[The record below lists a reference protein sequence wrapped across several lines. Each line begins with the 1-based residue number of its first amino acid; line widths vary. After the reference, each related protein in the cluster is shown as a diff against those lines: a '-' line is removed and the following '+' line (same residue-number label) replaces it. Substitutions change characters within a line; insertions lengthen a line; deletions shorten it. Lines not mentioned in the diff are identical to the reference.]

1 MVGGGGG
8 GSDGEIGGGSPAK
21 MSKDSVEGQ
30 GRPKRKMKTPFQLE
44 TLEKAYATEA
54 YPSEAM
60 RTDLSKK
67 LGLLDRQLQMWFCHR
82 RLKDKKNTVALL
94 DFAKESVA
102 TANEHGSDNESG
114 SGSGSSPNGRREFEG
129 ANLMQEGDEPGTGR
143 RYHESPRTIM
153 ELRAIACVESQLGE
167 LLREDGPILGMEFD
181 PLPPDAFGTPI
192 MAMEEHQ
199 LSTHSY
205 DGKLCDGKV
214 YARRDSMSNKADE
227 RSYGRYQYFQ
237 EASRY
242 SSPGQAPQSHCRDA
256 AVDGPTSRRPHADH
270 ENEKLSDHRVQGH
283 PSRGCS
289 ISQEDKAVAISS
301 PSQDDHPR
309 RQRGSSGDIRMNDDG
324 LGAREVEAHENRAR
338 KTLEKETVLRRKKE
352 MERYDRE
359 RRKEEERLMREK
371 QREEEKLLREQKREM
386 ERHEKLLQG
395 ETIKAEKRKQ
405 KEELR
410 REREEERRKAAM
422 EKATARRIAKESM
435 ELMEDEQLELME
447 LASSNR
453 GLSSMIQLDHATLQN
468 LDLFK
473 DSLSV
478 FPGPTVQLKKPFC
491 VHPWINSEEN
501 IGNLLMAWRF
511 LITFAD
517 VLGLWPFTIDEFV
530 QAFHDYDSRLLGEVH
545 IALLQSIVKDIEDV
559 NRTPASSSG
568 MNQNSVANPDGG
580 GPQIVQGAFAWG
592 FDICKWQKHLN
603 PVTWPEIFRQLALSA
618 GFGPQLKK
626 KCIEE
631 PTMKGKDEVKDCKY
645 VIDTLRSGSAAAK
658 ALSIMRERGLLAP
671 RKSRH
676 RLTPGTVKFAAFHV
690 LSLEGGKG
698 LNVIQ
703 LADKIQKSGL
713 RDLST
718 SKSPEASI
726 SVALTR
732 DVKLFER
739 IAPSTY
745 RVRGSYRK
753 DPADAESILSEA
765 RKKIKMFEN
774 GILEGEDGDG
784 GEVTEEMERE
794 DDGARDE
801 ESEGDIDEDLQ
812 VDDMATI
819 SNSNNDVGH
828 FVQSNFILEPEK
840 EFSPNHIQNLQNEN
854 EENLTASCL
863 HDFNY
868 PKAAAEQVAVCDDG
882 DEIEESTGT
891 GETRS
896 GESWV
901 YGLTEGDYAHLSV
914 QERLTALVALIGIA
928 NEGNSIRSVLEDR
941 LEVASTLKK
950 QMLVEAQLDKSRVK
964 EEFLSK
970 VDASSSM
977 ESRGKAIEGLQ
988 IRGQIL
994 AENGD
999 NKCNLSTADDG
1010 KLLMGLQVGCNEVN
1024 NKRNGNGMHSATQDL
1039 LYGPDSLSMQ
1049 NGIISKRSR
1058 FHLKSYISQ
1067 RAEEIYAYRS
1077 LPLGEDRRRN
1087 RYWQFIASA
1096 SKNDPASGRIFVEL
1110 VDGSWKLIDT
1120 IEAFDALLMS
1130 LDVRGLRES
1139 HLRIMLLK
1147 VQGIFKESVRKNF
1160 QHANAYP
1167 VDLSVKRE
1175 LGKMDTSPE
1184 YCNSFGS
1191 PCSAIYTSTSDTLHM
1206 PSSLR
1211 IQLGR
1216 NAWEK
1221 KAASKRYREFEKWI
1235 WKECCNSFPLC
1246 AKKIGMPR
1254 CQQLLAICE
1263 TCLGTYF
1270 HSNAH
1275 CGSCH
1280 QTFQT
1285 DGELSN
1291 HIIKCEDKSKL
1302 NHERL
1307 QTVDSSFPFG
1317 IRLVKWLLATMEAF
1331 IPPEALRSFWN
1342 DDRRNSWGMSLMAAL
1357 SPEQLLQ
1364 CLTSLEGVVR
1374 PNFLSDEFETTR
1386 VLLGLVKGSVDED
1399 GSNDSVPMLPWIPRT
1414 IAAVALR
1421 LFELDSSIGY
1431 MMQEKSE
1438 PCDDKT
1444 IKDYIKVLPRHASR
1458 KLEEEELWERD
1469 QDVQLKEPSVELR
1482 KSHSNGKKRRF
1493 SGGDRSNGSKFQ
1505 KQNSGPKSC
1514 SSRRKIGRYIDN
1526 SDQGRKLQQGQRKMP
1541 GGASFV
1547 RGRRTLRKR
1556 MVENRSVEEK
1566 LPSHL
1571 HETKRP
1577 RTSLTR
1583 GWNRNPQKRPL
1594 HMETAENSNSEEG
1607 AAESDNNGVKEYENG
1622 REHWDDEEADTAG
1635 AYNGWAKDSPA
1646 TSEEDGVDSS
1656 DNGIATNGMED
1667 MLNPNKM

>member
-1 MVGGGGG
+1 MDGGG
-8 GSDGEIGGGSPAK
+8 GSVGEIGDGSTAK
-21 MSKDSVEGQ
+21 MSKDSIEGQ
-30 GRPKRKMKTPFQLE
+30 GRPRRKMKTPFQLE

-60 RTDLSKK
+60 RANLSQK
-67 LGLLDRQLQMWFCHR
+67 LGLSDRQIQMWFCHR
-82 RLKDKKNTVALL
+82 RLKDKKNAVALM

-102 TANEHGSDNESG
+102 TANERGSDNESG
-114 SGSGSSPNGRREFEG
+114 SGSGSNPNGRREFEG
-129 ANLMQEGDEPGTGR
+129 ANLMQEGDEPVTGR
-143 RYHESPRTIM
+143 RYRESPITIM

-167 LLREDGPILGMEFD
+167 PLREDGPILGMEFD

-192 MAMEEHQ
+192 MTMEEQQ

-205 DGKLCDGKV
+205 DGKLYDGKV
-214 YARRDSMSNKADE
+214 YARRDSLSNK
-227 RSYGRYQYFQ
+227 YFQ

-242 SSPGQAPQSHCRDA
+242 SSPGQVPQSHSCDA
-256 AVDGPTSRRPHADH
+256 AVDVPTSKRPPADH
-270 ENEKLSDHRVQGH
+270 ESEKLSGVHGVQGH
-283 PSRGCS
+283 PSRRCR
-289 ISQEDKAVAISS
+289 ISQEDKPVAILS
-301 PSQDDHPR
+301 PSRDDHPR
-309 RQRGSSGDIRMNDDG
+309 RPRESSGDVRMNDEG
-324 LGAREVEAHENRAR
+324 LGAKEVEAHENRAR
-338 KTLEKETVLRRKKE
+338 KALEKENVLRRKTEERLKKE

-371 QREEEKLLREQKREM
+371 QREEEKLLREQKLEM
-386 ERHEKLLQG
+386 ERHEKFLQR
-395 ETIKAEKRKQ
+395 ENIKAEKRKQ

-435 ELMEDEQLELME
+435 ELMDDEQLELME
-447 LASSNR
+447 LAASNR
-453 GLSSMIQLDHATLQN
+453 GLSSMIQLDHSTLQN

-478 FPGPTVQLKKPFC
+478 FPGPSVQLKKPFC

-511 LITFAD
+511 LTTFTD
-517 VLGLWPFTIDEFV
+517 VLGLWPFTLDEFV

-545 IALLQSIVKDIEDV
+545 IALLQSIVKDIEDST
-559 NRTPASSSG
+559 RSPASSSG
-568 MNQNSVANPDGG
+568 MNQNTVANPDGG
-580 GPQIVQGAFAWG
+580 HPQIVEGAYAWG

-603 PVTWPEIFRQLALSA
+603 PVTWPEIFRQLALST

-626 KCIEE
+626 KCTEE
-631 PTMKGKDEVKDCKY
+631 PTMKGKDEVEDSKY
-645 VIDTLRSGSAAAK
+645 VIATLRSGSAAAK

-671 RKSRH
+671 KKSRH

-698 LNVIQ
+698 LNVIH

-713 RDLST
+713 RDLTT
-718 SKSPEASI
+718 SKTPEASI

-745 RVRGSYRK
+745 RVRASYRK

-774 GILEGEDGDG
+774 GILEGEDGDAG
-784 GEVTEEMERE
+784 DVAEEMERE
-794 DDGARDE
+794 DDGGRDE

-819 SNSNNDVGH
+819 SNSNHDADH
-828 FVQSNFILEPEK
+828 SVQLNFILEPEK
-840 EFSPNHIQNLQNEN
+840 EFSPNHIQNLQNED
-854 EENLTASCL
+854 EENLTTSCL
-863 HDFNY
+863 HDFND
-868 PKAAAEQVAVCDDG
+868 PIVAAEQVAASDDG
-882 DEIEESTGT
+882 GEIDEGSTGT
-891 GETRS
+891 GERRS

-901 YGLTEGDYAHLSV
+901 CGLTEGDYSHLSV

-941 LEVASTLKK
+941 LEAASALKK

-970 VDASSSM
+970 IDASSSM
-977 ESRGKAIEGLQ
+977 ENR
-988 IRGQIL
+988 
-994 AENGD
+994 
-999 NKCNLSTADDG
+999 DDG
-1010 KLLMGLQVGCNEVN
+1010 KLLMAPQVGRNEVN
-1024 NKRNGNGMHSATQDL
+1024 NRTNGIYSATQDL
-1039 LYGPDSLSMQ
+1039 LYGPDILSVQ
-1049 NGIISKRSR
+1049 NGIVSKRSR
-1058 FHLKSYISQ
+1058 SLLKSYISQ

-1110 VDGSWKLIDT
+1110 LDGSWKLIDT
-1120 IEAFDALLMS
+1120 TEAFDALVMS

-1160 QHANAYP
+1160 QHVSAYP
-1167 VDLSVKRE
+1167 VDLSVKTE
-1175 LGKMDTSPE
+1175 VGKMDTSPE
-1184 YCNSFGS
+1184 YCNGFGS
-1191 PCSAIYTSTSDTLHM
+1191 PCSAIYTSTSDTLDT

-1221 KAASKRYREFEKWI
+1221 KAASKRYRDFEKWI
-1235 WKECCNSFPLC
+1235 WKECRNSFSLR
-1246 AKKIGMPR
+1246 AKKFGTPR
-1254 CQQLLAICE
+1254 RQQLLAICE
-1263 TCLGTYF
+1263 TCLSTYF
-1270 HSNAH
+1270 HNNAH

-1280 QTFQT
+1280 ETFCT

-1291 HIIKCEDKSKL
+1291 HIVKCEDSRKL
-1302 NHERL
+1302 DHEKL
-1307 QTVDSSFPFG
+1307 QTLDSSLPLG
-1317 IRLVKWLLATMEAF
+1317 IRLVKWLLATMESF
-1331 IPPEALRSFWN
+1331 IPPEALRSSWN
-1342 DDRRNSWGMSLMAAL
+1342 DDHRNSWGMRLMDAL
-1357 SPEQLLQ
+1357 SPEELLQ
-1364 CLTSLEGVVR
+1364 SLTSLESVVR

-1386 VLLGLVKGSVDED
+1386 DLLGLVKGTVDED
-1399 GSNDSVPMLPWIPRT
+1399 RSNDSVPVLPWIPQT

-1431 MMQEKSE
+1431 MKQEKSE
-1438 PCDDKT
+1438 PYDDEP
-1444 IKDYIKVLPRHASR
+1444 IKDYSKVPPGNVSS

-1469 QDVQLKEPSVELR
+1469 QDVLLKESSVELR
-1482 KSHSNGKKRRF
+1482 KSHSNGKKRRL
-1493 SGGDRSNGSKFQ
+1493 SRSDRSNGSKFQ
-1505 KQNSGPKSC
+1505 KQNSGPKSGL
-1514 SSRRKIGRYIDN
+1514 SRRKVGRYNDN
-1526 SDQGRKLQQGQRKMP
+1526 SEQGRKQQHGRRIP
-1541 GGASFV
+1541 GEVSFV
-1547 RGRRTLRKR
+1547 RGRRTVRKR
-1556 MVENRSVEEK
+1556 IVGNISVEET

-1577 RTSLTR
+1577 RTSLNGR
-1583 GWNRNPQKRPL
+1583 WNRNPQKSPSHL
-1594 HMETAENSNSEEG
+1594 ETAENSNSEEG
-1607 AAESDNNGVKEYENG
+1607 AAESDNNGVEEYENG
-1622 REHWDDEEADTAG
+1622 GGHWDDEGAGTAG
-1635 AYNGWAKDSPA
+1635 ASKGWAKDSPVM
-1646 TSEEDGVDSS
+1646 SEDDGVDSS
-1656 DNGIATNGMED
+1656 DNGIATNGVEAD
-1667 MLNPNKM
+1667 DESEQDVDLGDARDTGLNPLGNDSSSESDESEEDYSE

>member
-977 ESRGKAIEGLQ
+977 ESR
-988 IRGQIL
+988 
-994 AENGD
+994 
-999 NKCNLSTADDG
+999 DDG

-1147 VQGIFKESVRKNF
+1147 
-1160 QHANAYP
+1160 
-1167 VDLSVKRE
+1167 
-1175 LGKMDTSPE
+1175 
-1184 YCNSFGS
+1184 
-1191 PCSAIYTSTSDTLHM
+1191 
-1206 PSSLR
+1206 
-1211 IQLGR
+1211 
-1216 NAWEK
+1216 
-1221 KAASKRYREFEKWI
+1221 
-1235 WKECCNSFPLC
+1235 
-1246 AKKIGMPR
+1246 
-1254 CQQLLAICE
+1254 
-1263 TCLGTYF
+1263 
-1270 HSNAH
+1270 
-1275 CGSCH
+1275 
-1280 QTFQT
+1280 TFQT